1 MSDSFIVHIDLPGG
15 SAVPVTVTRK
25 RVKNL
30 NLRIDAKGEV
40 RASVPVRVSKERIER
55 FLAKHAAWIEERL
68 QRAHDR
74 QASMQS
80 AGAHT
85 LDTVPL
91 WGRMVAGE
99 CIDRAWATFTA
110 EERQARLQ
118 EYYRAEVTRALP
130 GVVEP
135 LEEAMQ
141 VKATRWAVRSMKTR
155 WGSCTPRTAR
165 IRIALQLAAYP
176 PACLTMVVA
185 HELVHLMEPSHN
197 QRFHMLLDAYCPCN
211 RELARR
217 LRKPPVDTG
226 L

>member
-1 MSDSFIVHIDLPGG
+1 MSDSFILHIDLPGG
-15 SAVPVTVTRK
+15 SSVPVAVTRK

-30 NLRIDAKGEV
+30 NLRVDAKGEV
-40 RASVPVRVSKERIER
+40 RASVPVRVSRERIER
-55 FLAKHAAWIEERL
+55 FLVKHAGWIEGRL
-68 QRAHDR
+68 QRAHER
-74 QASMQS
+74 EASMQG
-80 AGAHT
+80 AGAHA

-91 WGRMVAGE
+91 WGRMVLGE
-99 CIDRAWATFTA
+99 CIDPAWAELTA
-110 EERQARLQ
+110 EERQARLR
-118 EYYRAEVTRALP
+118 EHYRAEVTRALP
-130 GVVEP
+130 KVAEP
-135 LEEAMQ
+135 LEETMQ
-141 VKATRWAVRSMKTR
+141 VKAARWTVRSMKTR

-176 PACLTMVVA
+176 PECLEMVVA

-217 LRKPPVDTG
+217 LRKPPAGTG